1 MFIKKRNIAAIFI
14 GLGLIGSA
22 QAEQSSFSTHS
33 QHSYL
38 TQIQNTEQDQPSTL
52 NFAFNSD
59 QQKSSFEQV
68 QSADDGDNR
77 INVAMNIGSP
87 KSDQLSVRV
96 GALSLEFPEESNKAI
111 DVDIRP
117 FFYVSIGSQW

>member
-1 MFIKKRNIAAIFI
+1 MYIKKHHIAAVLI
-14 GLGLIGSA
+14 GLSLISSA
-22 QAEQSSFSTHS
+22 QAEQSSFSTNSHP
-33 QHSYL
+33 SYL
-38 TQIQNTEQDQPSTL
+38 TQVDTVEQNQATTL
-52 NFAFNSD
+52 NFEFNSD
-59 QQKSSFEQV
+59 QHKSSFEQV

-96 GALSLEFPEESNKAI
+96 GALSLEFPEDSNKSI
-111 DVDIRP
+111 DVDVRP